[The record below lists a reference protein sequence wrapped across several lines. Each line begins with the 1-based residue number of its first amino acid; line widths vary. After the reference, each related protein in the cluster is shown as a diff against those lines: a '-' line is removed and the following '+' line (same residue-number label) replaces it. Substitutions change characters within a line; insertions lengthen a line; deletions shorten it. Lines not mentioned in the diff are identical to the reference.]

1 MYIVQLRQNVFERS
15 TMLITAFMPLVFKER
30 EISELNQEAQSR
42 NNEMN
47 RWVRPGPG
55 ATTMVQGDAEEGAC

>member
-1 MYIVQLRQNVFERS
+1 MS
-15 TMLITAFMPLVFKER
+15 LVSQER

-47 RWVRPGPG
+47 RWVLAGPG
-55 ATTMVQGDAEEGAC
+55 ATMVQGDAEEGAR